1 MDRVVPAVQA
11 GQARLP
17 RKADRVVQGNR
28 ISMADQ
34 VARVF
39 REVDRVVLAGRVV
52 QGSRMGMADLQA
64 PVDRVGPAGR
74 APIKQGPLVVLGKAA
89 RGASPGSRHAISLT
103 ANSSRA
109 C

>member
-1 MDRVVPAVQA
+1 MGRV
-11 GQARLP
+11 RLL
-17 RKADRVVQGNR
+17 RKADQVVQGNR

-34 VARVF
+34 VALVF
-39 REVDRVVLAGRVV
+39 REDLEVQVDRVV

-109 C
+109 CY